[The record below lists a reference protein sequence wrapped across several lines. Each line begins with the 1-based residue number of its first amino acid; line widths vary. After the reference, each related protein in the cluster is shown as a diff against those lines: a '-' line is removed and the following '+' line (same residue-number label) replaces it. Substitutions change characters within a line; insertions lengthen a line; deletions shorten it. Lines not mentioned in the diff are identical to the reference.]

1 MIDNSLNEINSVNIF
16 KEDCKFHHIGLA
28 VKSINILFPKLETV
42 IDPIQKVKIAFINLQ
57 GTTIELLE
65 PMNETSPIYN
75 NLKNNNKLCHICF
88 EVSNLDNAI
97 KNAQREKFHIIQ
109 KPVPAVALG
118 NRKVC
123 FLFHSDY
130 QIIELLQR

>member
-1 MIDNSLNEINSVNIF
+1 MNSSLSGINSVNIF

-28 VKSINILFPKLETV
+28 VKSINMLFPKLEPV
-42 IDPIQKVKIAFINLQ
+42 IDPIQKVKVAFINLQ
-57 GTTIELLE
+57 GTTLELLE
-65 PMNETSPIYN
+65 PMGATSPIYN

-97 KNAQREKFHIIQ
+97 KNAQKEKFHVIQ

>member
-1 MIDNSLNEINSVNIF
+1 MMNNKLDGIKSIDIF
-16 KEDCKFHHIGLA
+16 KENCKFHHIGLS
-28 VKSINILFPKLETV
+28 VKSITSLFPDAKPV
-42 IDPIQKVKIAFINLQ
+42 IDTIQKVKVAFMNLQ

-65 PMNETSPIYN
+65 PLDETSPIYN

-88 EVSNLDNAI
+88 EVSNIDNAI
-97 KNAQREKFHIIQ
+97 NNGKKKGFHVIQ

-130 QIIELLQR
+130 HIVELLQR

>member
-1 MIDNSLNEINSVNIF
+1 MIDSSLSEISSINIF

-28 VKSINILFPKLETV
+28 VKSINVLFPKLEPV
-42 IDPIQKVKIAFINLQ
+42 IDPIQKVKVAFINLQ
-57 GTTIELLE
+57 GTTLELLE
-65 PMNETSPIYN
+65 PMDETSPIYN

-88 EVSNLDNAI
+88 EVSNLNNAI
-97 KNAQREKFHIIQ
+97 ENGKKAKFHVIQ
-109 KPVPAVALG
+109 KPVSAVALG

>member
-1 MIDNSLNEINSVNIF
+1 MNSSLSGITSVNIF

-28 VKSINILFPKLETV
+28 VKSINMLFPKLEPV
-42 IDPIQKVKIAFINLQ
+42 IDPIQKVKVAFINLQ
-57 GTTIELLE
+57 GTTLELLE
-65 PMNETSPIYN
+65 PMGANSPIYN

-97 KNAQREKFHIIQ
+97 KNAQKEKFHVIQ

>member
-1 MIDNSLNEINSVNIF
+1 MMNNNLDAIKSIDIF
-16 KEDCKFHHIGLA
+16 KENCKFHHIGLS
-28 VKSINILFPKLETV
+28 VKSIVSLFPGTKPV
-42 IDPIQKVKIAFINLQ
+42 IDPIQKVKVAFISLQ

-65 PMNETSPIYN
+65 PLDKTSPIYN

-88 EVSNLDNAI
+88 EVSNINNAI
-97 KNAQREKFHIIQ
+97 NNGEKKGFHVIQ

-118 NRKVC
+118 NRTIC

-130 QIIELLQR
+130 HIVELLQR

>member
-1 MIDNSLNEINSVNIF
+1 MTENNFEVMKSIDIF
-16 KEDCKFHHIGLA
+16 KENCKFHHIGLS
-28 VKSINILFPKLETV
+28 VKSINSLFPDAKPVT
-42 IDPIQKVKIAFINLQ
+42 DPIQKVKVAFINLQ

-65 PMNETSPIYN
+65 PLDKRSPIYN

-97 KNAQREKFHIIQ
+97 KNGQKEGFAIIQ

-118 NRKVC
+118 NRTIC

-130 QIIELLQR
+130 HIVELLQR

>member
-1 MIDNSLNEINSVNIF
+1 MYYIHGDEGI
-16 KEDCKFHHIGLA
+16 
-28 VKSINILFPKLETV
+28 KSYLQTLE
-42 IDPIQKVKIAFINLQ
+42 
-57 GTTIELLE
+57 
-65 PMNETSPIYN
+65 
-75 NLKNNNKLCHICF
+75 
-88 EVSNLDNAI
+88 
-97 KNAQREKFHIIQ
+97 NAQKEKFHVIQ

>member
-1 MIDNSLNEINSVNIF
+1 MTENNFEVMQSIDIF
-16 KEDCKFHHIGLA
+16 KENCKFHHIGLS
-28 VKSINILFPKLETV
+28 VKSINSLFPDAKPVT
-42 IDPIQKVKIAFINLQ
+42 DPIQKVRVAFINLQ

-65 PMNETSPIYN
+65 PLDKKSPIYN

-97 KNAQREKFHIIQ
+97 KNGQKEGFAIIQ

-123 FLFHSDY
+123 FLFHRDY
-130 QIIELLQR
+130 HIVELLQS

>member
-1 MIDNSLNEINSVNIF
+1 MIDYSLNEINTVNIF
-16 KEDCKFHHIGLA
+16 KEDCKFHHIGLS
-28 VKSINILFPKLETV
+28 VKSINKLFPKLKTI
-42 IDPIQKVKIAFINLQ
+42 IDPVQKVKVAFINLQ
-57 GTTIELLE
+57 GTTLELLE
-65 PMNETSPIYN
+65 PIDETSPIYN

-88 EVSNLDNAI
+88 EVSNLENAI
-97 KNAQREKFHIIQ
+97 ANGEKEKFHVIQ

>member
-1 MIDNSLNEINSVNIF
+1 MINSSFNNLESIDIF
-16 KEDCKFHHIGLA
+16 KENCKFHHIGLS
-28 VKSINILFPKLETV
+28 VKSISALFPKLKPI
-42 IDPIQKVKIAFINLQ
+42 IDPIQKVKVAFINLQ
-57 GTTIELLE
+57 GTTLELLE
-65 PMNETSPIYN
+65 PIDESSPIYN

-88 EVSNLDNAI
+88 EVSDLDNAI
-97 KNAQREKFHIIQ
+97 KNGKKEKFHVIQ

-130 QIIELLQR
+130 HIIELLQR